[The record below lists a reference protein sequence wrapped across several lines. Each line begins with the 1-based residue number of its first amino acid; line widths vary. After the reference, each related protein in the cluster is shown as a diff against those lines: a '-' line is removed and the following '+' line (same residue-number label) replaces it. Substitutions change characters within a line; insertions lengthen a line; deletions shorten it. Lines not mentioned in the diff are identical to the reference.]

1 MAVLVRGCHWTEAL
15 TLVRNMARE
24 DLVQTHLGPGL
35 LERREKLIN
44 SIQAR
49 RIGRKGKLLTE
60 LFAYNQF
67 SPACQ
72 AGKDG

>member
-44 SIQAR
+44 SIQAM
-49 RIGRKGKLLTE
+49 RI
-60 LFAYNQF
+60 
-67 SPACQ
+67 
-72 AGKDG
+72 